1 MRKNTQLIKEITDN
15 IRDMIIEIL
24 LQKVLKYITALIAKN
39 YVDVLKEKGN
49 AQLAILLSLIGVP
62 QEVIRMIRANIPISY

>member
-1 MRKNTQLIKEITDN
+1 
-15 IRDMIIEIL
+15 MIIEIL

-39 YVDVLKEKGN
+39 YVEAQKERGN

>member
-1 MRKNTQLIKEITDN
+1 
-15 IRDMIIEIL
+15 

-39 YVDVLKEKGN
+39 YVEAQKERGN

-62 QEVIRMIRANIPISY
+62 QEVIRMIKSNIPISY